1 MPKPGTNTTR
11 GGGGFHHVALKV
23 SDFDRSVKLYT
34 EIFGFK
40 EKIRWGEQTPQ
51 ADSRAIM
58 LDVGDGNYL
67 ELFAGGLPPK
77 QRRELKPEEEG
88 PMLHMAFRSGNVD
101 ACVAR
106 ARQHGLPITMEPAD
120 INIPSTPGPT
130 PVRIAFCKGYDG
142 EVIEFFQNELT

>member
-1 MPKPGTNTTR
+1 MAKPGTNTTL

-40 EKIRWGEQTPQ
+40 EKIRWGAQTEKGD
-51 ADSRAIM
+51 ARAIM

-67 ELFAGGLPPK
+67 ELFAGGPPL
-77 QRRELKPEEEG
+77 RSEPKPGEEG
-88 PMLHMAFRSGNVD
+88 PMLHMAFRSSNVD

-120 INIPSTPGPT
+120 VNIPSTPGPT

-142 EVIEFFQNELT
+142 EMIEFFQNELT